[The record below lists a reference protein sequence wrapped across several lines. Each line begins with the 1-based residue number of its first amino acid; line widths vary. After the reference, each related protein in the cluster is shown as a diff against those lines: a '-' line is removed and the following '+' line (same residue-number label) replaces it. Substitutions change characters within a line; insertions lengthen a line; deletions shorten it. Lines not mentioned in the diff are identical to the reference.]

1 MSERPSIERPDRPNE
16 PGDQVAERYLA
27 YLRELLGG
35 VDLGSVAR
43 VVELLRS
50 ARERGATIY
59 AAGNGGSAATATH
72 LVNDLGKATKRGGTA
87 PLRVMSLTDSV
98 SWLTAL
104 ANDDGYEQVFTGQL
118 ENFAREGDVLIVI
131 SCSGNSENLVEA
143 VDFARRHGVTTV
155 GILGF
160 DGGVLKDRVDEV
172 VWVESE
178 IGAYGPVES
187 AHAVI
192 CDIFTTCLIQDRPAG
207 TETTGPGARPEG
219 RASAGRSAGGS
230 QERGGTSR

>member
-1 MSERPSIERPDRPNE
+1 MSERPSIERPDRPSE

-104 ANDDGYEQVFTGQL
+104 ATDDGYEVD
-118 ENFAREGDVLIVI
+118 GDTYAAESLPL
-131 SCSGNSENLVEA
+131 SRSLS
-143 VDFARRHGVTTV
+143 
-155 GILGF
+155 F
-160 DGGVLKDRVDEV
+160 DGMWFAWAGFYPEVPYVD
-172 VWVESE
+172 
-178 IGAYGPVES
+178 
-187 AHAVI
+187 
-192 CDIFTTCLIQDRPAG
+192 
-207 TETTGPGARPEG
+207 
-219 RASAGRSAGGS
+219 
-230 QERGGTSR
+230 